1 MNRKETTEQ
10 LKRDREILKYNIS
23 ITNLQSNLKTEVKNA
38 TIPFIKEML
47 SKMQSN
53 LRTNL
58 ADGEYV
64 YGRTTFS
71 NKMRADKDKKML

>member
-1 MNRKETTEQ
+1 MNKKETEQ
-10 LKRDREILKYNIS
+10 LKKDREILKYNVS
-23 ITNLQSNLKTEVKNA
+23 ITNLQSNTKTEVKNA

-47 SKMQSN
+47 NKMQSS

-58 ADGEYV
+58 ADAEYV

-71 NKMRADKDKKML
+71 NKMRADKDKDFS

>member
-1 MNRKETTEQ
+1 MNRKETTQQ
-10 LKRDREILKYNIS
+10 LKREREILKYNIS

-47 SKMQSN
+47 NKMQSN

-58 ADGEYV
+58 TDGEYI
-64 YGRTTFS
+64 YGKTTFS
-71 NKMRADKDKKML
+71 NKMRTDKDKDFS